1 MSIKIISNSMTDPIK
16 CICNNCESV
25 FTYTY
30 EDIQRREESN
40 LFGTSYTRRF
50 VICPV
55 CKYDIG
61 LQKTTLNVTE
71 GKEE

>member
-16 CICNNCESV
+16 CECPNCASV

-30 EDIQRREESN
+30 EDIQRREENN
-40 LFGTSYTRRF
+40 LLGTFYTRRF

-55 CKYDIG
+55 CKYDNG
-61 LQKTTLNVTE
+61 LQKTTLNII
-71 GKEE
+71 GEEVK